1 VGGAISRHVA
11 RSQTVCIAQIGKS
24 KYNMNAT
31 PMIDLYVV
39 RANCASDE
47 PLMAVLD
54 GEPDFNVRGCT
65 ERVDVALQQL
75 QRHPCDVVLVS
86 YELGEEAAF
95 KLVGK
100 LLGQEPPAKVLLTD
114 VPKEDEVILHFVEEG
129 AAGYVCADE
138 SWADLV
144 KKIRAVA
151 EDEFLVHPDIAATM
165 MARIAELNLL
175 LIELDGGN
183 RALPDTAYAELTQRE
198 VEVLRLL
205 GEEKSNQEIA
215 QALTIELGTVKN
227 HVHNL
232 LRKLDVCSRKH
243 AAQLAR
249 QMLPQ

>member
-1 VGGAISRHVA
+1 MASD
-11 RSQTVCIAQIGKS
+11 S
-24 KYNMNAT
+24 KHNMNDT
-31 PMIDLYVV
+31 QMIDLYVV
-39 RANCASDE
+39 RLNCAGDD
-47 PLMAVLD
+47 PLMTVLHD
-54 GEPDFNVRGCT
+54 EPDFDVRDCMGSPAA
-65 ERVDVALQQL
+65 ALAQL
-75 QRHPCDVVLVS
+75 TRTPCDVALVS
-86 YELGEEAAF
+86 YEVGETETLD
-95 KLVGK
+95 LVRA
-100 LLGQEPPAKVLLTD
+100 LVEREQPIKVLITD
-114 VPKEDEVILHFVEEG
+114 VPKEDEVILHLLEEG
-129 AAGYVCADE
+129 AAGYVCAEE

-165 MARIAELNLL
+165 MSRIAELNLL

-183 RALPDTAYAELTQRE
+183 MARPETVYAELTQRE

>member
-1 VGGAISRHVA
+1 
-11 RSQTVCIAQIGKS
+11 
-24 KYNMNAT
+24 MNDM

-39 RANCASDE
+39 RLDCGGAD
-47 PLMAVLD
+47 PLMTVLNN
-54 GEPDFNVRGCT
+54 EPDFDVRGCT
-65 ERVDVALQQL
+65 HNPAAALLQL
-75 QRHPCDVVLVS
+75 TRTTCTVVLVS
-86 YELGEEAAF
+86 YEVGENETLE
-95 KLVGK
+95 LVRA
-100 LLGQEPPAKVLLTD
+100 LVERDQPIKVLVTD
-114 VPKEDEVILHFVEEG
+114 VPREDEVILHMLEEG
-129 AAGYVCADE
+129 AAGYVCAEE

-144 KKIRAVA
+144 KKIHAVA
-151 EDEFLVHPDIAATM
+151 EEEFLVHPDIAATM
-165 MARIAELNLL
+165 MSRIAELNLL

-183 RALPDTAYAELTQRE
+183 MARPETVYAELTQRE

>member
-1 VGGAISRHVA
+1 
-11 RSQTVCIAQIGKS
+11 
-24 KYNMNAT
+24 
-31 PMIDLYVV
+31 MIDLYVV
-39 RANCASDE
+39 RAACAAKD
-47 PLMAVLD
+47 PLMSVLH
-54 GEPDFNVRGCT
+54 GEPDFNIRGCT
-65 ERVDVALQQL
+65 DNSDTALAFLAKNPVAVVLISHDLPEGTALQ
-75 QRHPCDVVLVS
+75 LV
-86 YELGEEAAF
+86 YT
-95 KLVGK
+95 LVNH
-100 LLGQEPPAKVLLTD
+100 EPPVKVLITD
-114 VPKEDEVILHFVEEG
+114 VPKVDDIIIHFVEEG
-129 AAGYVCADE
+129 AAGYVCSDE

-165 MARIAELNLL
+165 MARIAELKQL

-183 RALPDTAYAELTQRE
+183 LARPETIYADLTQRE
-198 VEVLRLL
+198 LEVLRLL
-205 GEEKSNQEIA
+205 GQEKSNQEIA

>member
-1 VGGAISRHVA
+1 
-11 RSQTVCIAQIGKS
+11 
-24 KYNMNAT
+24 MNES
-31 PMIDLYVV
+31 MIDLMVV
-39 RANCASDE
+39 RGNCAGNE
-47 PLMAVLD
+47 PLMAVLH
-54 GEPDFNVRGCT
+54 GEPDFTVKGCT
-65 ERVDVALQQL
+65 DSPSAALAQL
-75 QRHPCDVVLVS
+75 ARTTCHVTLVS
-86 YELGEEAAF
+86 YLLGEDDALW
-95 KLVGK
+95 LVRA
-100 LLGQEPPAKVLLTD
+100 LLEREQPVKVLITD
-114 VPKEDEVILHFVEEG
+114 VPKEDEVILHLLEEG
-129 AAGYVCADE
+129 AAGYVCTDE

-144 KKIRAVA
+144 KKIHAVA

-165 MARIAELNLL
+165 MSRIAELNLL

-183 RALPDTAYAELTQRE
+183 MARPETVYAELTQRE

-205 GEEKSNQEIA
+205 GQEKSNQEIA

>member
-1 VGGAISRHVA
+1 MS
-11 RSQTVCIAQIGKS
+11 ST
-24 KYNMNAT
+24 
-31 PMIDLYVV
+31 
-39 RANCASDE
+39 ANCGGDD
-47 PLMAVLD
+47 PLMTVLRD
-54 GEPDFNVRGCT
+54 EPDFYVRGCT
-65 ERVDVALQQL
+65 DSPAAALTQLARTSCDVAL
-75 QRHPCDVVLVS
+75 VS
-86 YELGEEAAF
+86 YVLGESETLDLARD
-95 KLVGK
+95 LIGRE
-100 LLGQEPPAKVLLTD
+100 QPIKVLITD
-114 VPKEDEVILHFVEEG
+114 VPKVDEVILHLLEEG
-129 AAGYVCADE
+129 AAGYVCAEE

-144 KKIRAVA
+144 KKIHAVA

-165 MARIAELNLL
+165 MSRIAELNLL

-183 RALPDTAYAELTQRE
+183 MARPETVYAELTQRE

>member
-1 VGGAISRHVA
+1 
-11 RSQTVCIAQIGKS
+11 
-24 KYNMNAT
+24 MNDT

-39 RANCASDE
+39 RVNCDGDDPLMCVLHDE
-47 PLMAVLD
+47 PDIQIV
-54 GEPDFNVRGCT
+54 GCT
-65 ERVDVALQQL
+65 GSPAAALTHL
-75 QRHPCDVVLVS
+75 ARTPCDVALVS
-86 YELGEEAAF
+86 YELGESET
-95 KLVGK
+95 LE
-100 LLGQEPPAKVLLTD
+100 LMRDLGERDQPVKVLLTD
-114 VPKEDEVILHFVEEG
+114 VPKEDEIILHLLEEG
-129 AAGYVCADE
+129 AAGYICVQE

-144 KKIRAVA
+144 KKIHAVA

-165 MARIAELNLL
+165 MSRIAELNLL

-183 RALPDTAYAELTQRE
+183 MARPETVYAELTQRE

>member
-1 VGGAISRHVA
+1 
-11 RSQTVCIAQIGKS
+11 
-24 KYNMNAT
+24 MNDT
-31 PMIDLYVV
+31 SSIDLMVV
-39 RANCASDE
+39 RNNCAADE
-47 PLMAVLD
+47 PLMAVLHA
-54 GEPDFNVRGCT
+54 EPDFLIRGCT
-65 ERVDVALQQL
+65 DSPAAALTQL
-75 QRHPCDVVLVS
+75 SRTPCAVTLVS
-86 YELGEEAAF
+86 YALGEDAAMG
-95 KLVGK
+95 LVRA
-100 LLGQEPPAKVLLTD
+100 LVEREQLVKVLITD
-114 VPKEDEVILHFVEEG
+114 VPKEDEVILHLLEEG
-129 AAGYVCADE
+129 ASGYVCAEE

-144 KKIRAVA
+144 KKIHAVA

-165 MARIAELNLL
+165 MSRIAELNLL

-183 RALPDTAYAELTQRE
+183 MARPESVYAELTQRE
-198 VEVLRLL
+198 LEVLRLL

>member
-1 VGGAISRHVA
+1 
-11 RSQTVCIAQIGKS
+11 
-24 KYNMNAT
+24 MNDT
-31 PMIDLYVV
+31 SMTDLYII
-39 RANCASDE
+39 RTACAADD
-47 PLMAVLD
+47 PLMSVLHN
-54 GEPDFNVRGCT
+54 EPDFNILGCT
-65 ERVDVALQQL
+65 DNADIALAYL
-75 QRHPCDVVLVS
+75 ARRPAAVVLVS
-86 YELGEEAAF
+86 HDLPEAMALGLLHT
-95 KLVGK
+95 LVNH
-100 LLGQEPPAKVLLTD
+100 EPPVKVLITD
-114 VPKEDEVILHFVEEG
+114 VPKVDDIIIHFIEEG

-144 KKIRAVA
+144 KKIHAVA

-165 MARIAELNLL
+165 MARIAELKQL

-183 RALPDTAYAELTQRE
+183 LARPETIYADLTQRE
-198 VEVLRLL
+198 LEVLRLL
-205 GEEKSNQEIA
+205 GQEKSNQEIA

>member
-1 VGGAISRHVA
+1 
-11 RSQTVCIAQIGKS
+11 
-24 KYNMNAT
+24 MNGT
-31 PMIDLYVV
+31 STIDLMVV
-39 RANCASDE
+39 RTRCAADE
-47 PLMAVLD
+47 PLMAVLHD
-54 GEPDFNVRGCT
+54 EPDFHVRTCT
-65 ERVDVALQQL
+65 DSAAAALAQFA
-75 QRHPCDVVLVS
+75 RTPCTVTLVS
-86 YELGEEAAF
+86 YELGEETALG
-95 KLVGK
+95 LVRE
-100 LLGQEPPAKVLLTD
+100 LVERDQPAKVLITD
-114 VPKEDEVILHFVEEG
+114 VPKEDETILHLLEEG
-129 AAGYVCADE
+129 AAGYLCTDE

-144 KKIRAVA
+144 KKIHAVA

-165 MARIAELNLL
+165 MSRIAELNLL

-183 RALPDTAYAELTQRE
+183 MAKPETVYAELTQRE

>member
-1 VGGAISRHVA
+1 
-11 RSQTVCIAQIGKS
+11 
-24 KYNMNAT
+24 MNDT
-31 PMIDLYVV
+31 PMIDLFVV
-39 RANCASDE
+39 RTACAADD

-54 GEPDFNVRGCT
+54 GEPDFNIRGCT
-65 ERVDVALQQL
+65 GNPDAALAHLAKVPVAVVLISYGLAEATALQLMQTL
-75 QRHPCDVVLVS
+75 INH
-86 YELGEEAAF
+86 
-95 KLVGK
+95 
-100 LLGQEPPAKVLLTD
+100 EPPAKVLITD
-114 VPKEDEVILHFVEEG
+114 VPKVDDIIIHFIEEG

-144 KKIRAVA
+144 KKVRAVA

-165 MARIAELNLL
+165 MARIAELKQL

-183 RALPDTAYAELTQRE
+183 LARPETIYADLTQRE
-198 VEVLRLL
+198 LEVLRLL
-205 GEEKSNQEIA
+205 GQEKSNQEIA

>member
-1 VGGAISRHVA
+1 
-11 RSQTVCIAQIGKS
+11 
-24 KYNMNAT
+24 
-31 PMIDLYVV
+31 MIDLYLV
-39 RANCASDE
+39 RIACVADD
-47 PLMAVLD
+47 PLMAVLHN
-54 GEPDFNVRGCT
+54 EPDFNIRGCT
-65 ERVDVALQQL
+65 DNLDVALAYL
-75 QRHPCDVVLVS
+75 AKNPVAVVLISHDLPEGVALQLM
-86 YELGEEAAF
+86 YT
-95 KLVGK
+95 LVNH
-100 LLGQEPPAKVLLTD
+100 EPPVKVLITD
-114 VPKEDEVILHFVEEG
+114 VPKVDDIIIHFIEEG

-144 KKIRAVA
+144 KKIHAVA

-165 MARIAELNLL
+165 MARIAELKQL

-183 RALPDTAYAELTQRE
+183 LARPETIYADLTQRE
-198 VEVLRLL
+198 LEVLRLL
-205 GEEKSNQEIA
+205 GQEKSNQEIA

>member
-1 VGGAISRHVA
+1 
-11 RSQTVCIAQIGKS
+11 
-24 KYNMNAT
+24 M
-31 PMIDLYVV
+31 L
-39 RANCASDE
+39 
-47 PLMAVLD
+47 
-54 GEPDFNVRGCT
+54 
-65 ERVDVALQQL
+65 
-75 QRHPCDVVLVS
+75 
-86 YELGEEAAF
+86 
-95 KLVGK
+95 
-100 LLGQEPPAKVLLTD
+100 
-114 VPKEDEVILHFVEEG
+114 EEG
-129 AAGYVCADE
+129 AAGYVCAEE

-144 KKIRAVA
+144 EKEIHAVA
-151 EDEFLVHPDIAATM
+151 DKFLVHPDIAATM
-165 MARIAELNLL
+165 MSRIAELNLL

-183 RALPDTAYAELTQRE
+183 MARPETVYAELTQRE

>member
-1 VGGAISRHVA
+1 
-11 RSQTVCIAQIGKS
+11 
-24 KYNMNAT
+24 MNDT

-39 RANCASDE
+39 RVNCDGDDPLMSVLHDE
-47 PLMAVLD
+47 PDIRIVS
-54 GEPDFNVRGCT
+54 CT
-65 ERVDVALQQL
+65 DSLATALSHL
-75 QRHPCDVVLVS
+75 ARIPCDVALVS
-86 YELGEEAAF
+86 YELGESET
-95 KLVGK
+95 LELMRDLIERDQPV
-100 LLGQEPPAKVLLTD
+100 KVLITD
-114 VPKEDEVILHFVEEG
+114 VPKEDEIILHLLEEG
-129 AAGYVCADE
+129 AAGYICVEE

-144 KKIRAVA
+144 KKIHAVA

-165 MARIAELNLL
+165 MSRIAELNLL

-183 RALPDTAYAELTQRE
+183 MARPETVYAELTQRE

>member
-1 VGGAISRHVA
+1 
-11 RSQTVCIAQIGKS
+11 
-24 KYNMNAT
+24 
-31 PMIDLYVV
+31 MIDLYVV
-39 RANCASDE
+39 RAACTADD
-47 PLMAVLD
+47 PLMAVLHD
-54 GEPDFNVRGCT
+54 EPDFHIRGCT
-65 ERVDVALQQL
+65 DEPKTALAHLARNPTQ
-75 QRHPCDVVLVS
+75 VVLVS
-86 YELGEEAAF
+86 HGLPESAALN
-95 KLVGK
+95 LVQT
-100 LLGQEPPAKVLLTD
+100 LVSQEPPAKVLVID
-114 VPKEDEVILHFVEEG
+114 VPKEDDVIILFIEEG

-144 KKIRAVA
+144 KKIHAVA
-151 EDEFLVHPDIAATM
+151 EDEFIVHPDIAATM
-165 MARIAELNLL
+165 MARIAELKQL

-183 RALPDTAYAELTQRE
+183 LARPETIYADLTQRE
-198 VEVLRLL
+198 LEVLRLL

>member
-1 VGGAISRHVA
+1 
-11 RSQTVCIAQIGKS
+11 
-24 KYNMNAT
+24 MNDT
-31 PMIDLYVV
+31 SIIDLMVV
-39 RANCASDE
+39 RADCAAGE
-47 PLMAVLD
+47 PLMAVLHA
-54 GEPDFNVRGCT
+54 EPDFNIRHCT
-65 ERVDVALQQL
+65 GSPAAALAQL
-75 QRHPCDVVLVS
+75 NRTPCAVTLVS
-86 YELGEEAAF
+86 YGLGEDAALE
-95 KLVGK
+95 LVRT
-100 LLGQEPPAKVLLTD
+100 LCEREQPVKVLITD
-114 VPKEDEVILHFVEEG
+114 VPREDEVILHLLEEG
-129 AAGYVCADE
+129 AAGYVCAEE

-165 MARIAELNLL
+165 MSRIAELNLL

-183 RALPDTAYAELTQRE
+183 MARPESVYAELTQRE
-198 VEVLRLL
+198 MEVLRLL

>member
-1 VGGAISRHVA
+1 MSGD
-11 RSQTVCIAQIGKS
+11 S
-24 KYNMNAT
+24 KHNMNDT
-31 PMIDLYVV
+31 PMIDLFVV
-39 RANCASDE
+39 RANCGSDDPLMTVLHDE
-47 PLMAVLD
+47 PDLD
-54 GEPDFNVRGCT
+54 VRGCT
-65 ERVDVALQQL
+65 DNPAAALTQLARTPCDVAL
-75 QRHPCDVVLVS
+75 VS
-86 YELGEEAAF
+86 YVLGESETLDLARD
-95 KLVGK
+95 LVERE
-100 LLGQEPPAKVLLTD
+100 QPIKVLITD
-114 VPKEDEVILHFVEEG
+114 VPKEDEVILHLLEEG
-129 AAGYVCADE
+129 AAGYVCAEE

-144 KKIRAVA
+144 KKIHAVA

-165 MARIAELNLL
+165 MSRIAELNLL

-183 RALPDTAYAELTQRE
+183 LARPETVYAELTQRE

>member
-1 VGGAISRHVA
+1 
-11 RSQTVCIAQIGKS
+11 
-24 KYNMNAT
+24 
-31 PMIDLYVV
+31 MIDLFVV
-39 RANCASDE
+39 RTACTSGD
-47 PLMAVLD
+47 PLMAVLHE
-54 GEPDFNVRGCT
+54 EPDFNIKGCT
-65 ERVDVALQQL
+65 DNPDAALAYL
-75 QRHPCDVVLVS
+75 AKNGAALVLVS
-86 YELGEEAAF
+86 HALPESAALSLMHT
-95 KLVGK
+95 LVN
-100 LLGQEPPAKVLLTD
+100 QDPPVKVLITD
-114 VPKEDEVILHFVEEG
+114 VPKVDDIIIHFVEEG

-144 KKIRAVA
+144 KKVRAAA

-165 MARIAELNLL
+165 MARIAELKQL

-183 RALPDTAYAELTQRE
+183 LARPETIYADLTQRE
-198 VEVLRLL
+198 LEVLRLL
-205 GEEKSNQEIA
+205 GQDKSNQEIA

>member
-1 VGGAISRHVA
+1 
-11 RSQTVCIAQIGKS
+11 
-24 KYNMNAT
+24 MNGT
-31 PMIDLYVV
+31 LTIDLMVV
-39 RANCASDE
+39 RPRCAADE
-47 PLMAVLD
+47 PLMAVLHN
-54 GEPDFNVRGCT
+54 EPDFHVRHCT
-65 ERVDVALQQL
+65 DNPATALVQL
-75 QRHPCDVVLVS
+75 VRTPCAVTLLS
-86 YELGEEAAF
+86 YELGEEEALG
-95 KLVGK
+95 LVRG
-100 LLGQEPPAKVLLTD
+100 LIEREQSVKVLITD
-114 VPKEDEVILHFVEEG
+114 VPKEDEVILHLLEEG
-129 AAGYVCADE
+129 AAGYVCVDE

-144 KKIRAVA
+144 KKIHAVA

-165 MARIAELNLL
+165 MSRIAELNLL

-183 RALPDTAYAELTQRE
+183 MAKPETVYAELTQRE

>member
-1 VGGAISRHVA
+1 
-11 RSQTVCIAQIGKS
+11 
-24 KYNMNAT
+24 MNDT

-39 RANCASDE
+39 RTECADDD
-47 PLMAVLD
+47 PLLSVLRD
-54 GEPDFNVRGCT
+54 EPDFDVRGCT
-65 ERVDVALQQL
+65 DKPSTALSYLARTPCAVA
-75 QRHPCDVVLVS
+75 LVS
-86 YELGEEAAF
+86 YGLGDDESLD
-95 KLVGK
+95 LVRA
-100 LLGQEPPAKVLLTD
+100 LVERDQPIKVLITD
-114 VPKEDEVILHFVEEG
+114 VPREDEVILHLLEEG
-129 AAGYVCADE
+129 AAGYVCAEE

-144 KKIRAVA
+144 KKIHAVA

-165 MARIAELNLL
+165 MSRIAELNLL

-183 RALPDTAYAELTQRE
+183 MARPETVYAELTQRE

>member
-1 VGGAISRHVA
+1 
-11 RSQTVCIAQIGKS
+11 
-24 KYNMNAT
+24 MNDT

-39 RANCASDE
+39 RVTCDGDDPLMSVLHDE
-47 PLMAVLD
+47 PDIHIV
-54 GEPDFNVRGCT
+54 GCT
-65 ERVDVALQQL
+65 DSPAAALTHLARTPCGVA
-75 QRHPCDVVLVS
+75 LVS
-86 YELGEEAAF
+86 YELGESETLELMRD
-95 KLVGK
+95 LVERD
-100 LLGQEPPAKVLLTD
+100 QPVKVVITD
-114 VPKEDEVILHFVEEG
+114 VPKEDEIILHLLEEG
-129 AAGYVCADE
+129 AAGYICVGE

-144 KKIRAVA
+144 KKIHAVA

-165 MARIAELNLL
+165 MSRIAELNLL

-183 RALPDTAYAELTQRE
+183 MARPETVYAELTQRE

>member
-1 VGGAISRHVA
+1 
-11 RSQTVCIAQIGKS
+11 
-24 KYNMNAT
+24 MNVT
-31 PMIDLYVV
+31 PMIDLYLV
-39 RANCASDE
+39 RIACVADD
-47 PLMAVLD
+47 PLMAVLHN
-54 GEPDFNVRGCT
+54 EPDFNIRGCT
-65 ERVDVALQQL
+65 DNLDVALAYL
-75 QRHPCDVVLVS
+75 AKNPVAVVLISHDLPEGVALQLM
-86 YELGEEAAF
+86 YT
-95 KLVGK
+95 LVNH
-100 LLGQEPPAKVLLTD
+100 EPPVKVLITD
-114 VPKEDEVILHFVEEG
+114 VPKVDDIIIHFIEEG

-144 KKIRAVA
+144 KKIHAVA

-165 MARIAELNLL
+165 MARIAELKQL

-183 RALPDTAYAELTQRE
+183 LARPETIYADLTQRE
-198 VEVLRLL
+198 LEVLRLL
-205 GEEKSNQEIA
+205 GQEKSNQEIA

>member
-1 VGGAISRHVA
+1 MS
-11 RSQTVCIAQIGKS
+11 SNS
-24 KYNMNAT
+24 KYNMNDT

-39 RANCASDE
+39 RLDCTGDD
-47 PLMAVLD
+47 PLMTVLND
-54 GEPDFNVRGCT
+54 EPDFLVRGCT
-65 ERVDVALQQL
+65 ASPRIALTQL
-75 QRHPCDVVLVS
+75 TRTPCAVVLVS
-86 YELGEEAAF
+86 YEVGEDEALEVVRT
-95 KLVGK
+95 LVERD
-100 LLGQEPPAKVLLTD
+100 QPSKVLVTD
-114 VPKEDEVILHFVEEG
+114 VPKEDEVILHMLEEG
-129 AAGYVCADE
+129 AAGYVCAEE

-144 KKIRAVA
+144 KKIHAVA

-165 MARIAELNLL
+165 MSRIAELNLL

-183 RALPDTAYAELTQRE
+183 MARPETVYAELTQRE